1 MICFVC
7 TENANQTLAIF
18 RDGEINSKIAV
29 IIEKHLRLKPQLME
43 KQEEALEICNQCWEK
58 LRDFNEFFE
67 YVAKVHKD
75 QTKYLPEQLLEDT
88 GGELDEKH
96 TWEPHIKT
104 ETLEETL
111 DDNVELHFFETDDV
125 FTENPLLELTPEDD
139 DGMEELINNETRNNE
154 KQKNTKTRRSKK
166 ISKRPKTPEVSADDE
181 DNEQSLA
188 SLLDDIKHEDSDE
201 LYDAN
206 NELKESPEKK
216 KKTKRTSLPRTEA
229 KRTKKAADK
238 TNEPK
243 RRKGHVLLEEND
255 GLIKK
260 HIKMLCQ
267 MCSYI
272 GEDFSNLI
280 KHYKEEHAG
289 VKPFIKCC
297 ERKLDCPSDILQH
310 AYFHEDPEHF
320 KCQICGK
327 TFINNSGLKDHF
339 MKHHE
344 PEENLPYGCD
354 ECPRRFSRKNLL
366 AHHKAKHI
374 PKTERSHFCEIC
386 QPPKAF
392 ASEYILQIHIKSRHT
407 KASNICH
414 VCAKEIRDKQAFEKH
429 VRLHF
434 ETSGPRIKCPR
445 EGCESWLKDEDNL
458 KQHLRRFH
466 NQAKFEC
473 PECGRICKNKHS
485 LTCHLRNTHST
496 QIFTCE
502 ECQKNFKS
510 ALSLKEHMAGHTGE
524 PLYSCPFCTRTFNSK
539 ANMYSHKKK
548 AHPVEWDLVNKSK
561 MGFI

>member
-7 TENANQTLAIF
+7 AENANQTLAIF
-18 RDGEINSKIAV
+18 GDGEVNSKIAT
-29 IIEKHLRLKPQLME
+29 IIEKHLCLRPQIKKE
-43 KQEEALEICNQCWEK
+43 NENLEICHQCWEK
-58 LRDFNEFFE
+58 LRDFNEFYEFVE
-67 YVAKVHKD
+67 KVHNEQSKCL
-75 QTKYLPEQLLEDT
+75 QEQLLEDT
-88 GGELDEKH
+88 GGVCEEKNI
-96 TWEPHIKT
+96 WEKSIKT
-104 ETLEETL
+104 ETIEETL
-111 DDNVELHFFETDDV
+111 DNDVELHFFETDEV
-125 FTENPLLELTPEDD
+125 FTENPLLDLEPEENNDMEDILQQDPTSQKDHAKCNKTGRTRKVTKKVKSPPSSDSDD
-139 DGMEELINNETRNNE
+139 D
-154 KQKNTKTRRSKK
+154 
-166 ISKRPKTPEVSADDE
+166 DDN
-181 DNEQSLA
+181 DQTLA
-188 SLLDDIKHEDSDE
+188 SLLDDIKDEDSDG
-201 LYDAN
+201 N
-206 NELKESPEKK
+206 FVPKNESKESVQTKRKPKRNISRNESKQP
-216 KKTKRTSLPRTEA
+216 KKT
-229 KRTKKAADK
+229 
-238 TNEPK
+238 EPK

-255 GLIKK
+255 SLIKK

-267 MCSYI
+267 VCSYI
-272 GEDFSNLI
+272 GDDFSNLI
-280 KHYKEEHAG
+280 KHYKEEHIG
-289 VKPFIKCC
+289 VKPYIKCC

-320 KCQICGK
+320 KCQECGK

-374 PKTERSHFCEIC
+374 PKTERSHFCQIC
-386 QPPKAF
+386 APPKAF
-392 ASEYILQIHIKSRHT
+392 ASDYILQIHIKSRHT

-466 NQAKFEC
+466 NQSKYEC

-496 QIFTCE
+496 QTFTCE
-502 ECQKNFKS
+502 ECQKTFKS

-524 PLYSCPFCTRTFNSK
+524 PLYNCPFCTRTFNSK

-548 AHPVEWDLVNKSK
+548 AHPIEWELVNKSK